1 MTEAAL
7 TPAALARPVVTEDWL
22 AVVVGFAIFLLAI
35 ASYFGA
41 DLIGWVVTTAVWTD
55 ASKALAP
62 AAKSYASLGGAG
74 ALLATFVAL
83 LAVLSAGAL
92 VLGADVEE
100 IRRRLCRRL
109 RSVLRQLDH
118 RLLRQP
124 RGGDAGRPGQ
134 IRPVLVAEAH
144 Q

>member
-1 MTEAAL
+1 MG
-7 TPAALARPVVTEDWL
+7 
-22 AVVVGFAIFLLAI
+22 VGFGIFLLAI
-35 ASYFGA
+35 ASYFGT
-41 DLIGWVVTTAVWTD
+41 DLIGWVVTTSVWTD

-62 AAKSYASLGGAG
+62 AAKSYAALGGAG

-92 VLGADVEE
+92 VLG
-100 IRRRLCRRL
+100 RRRQEIFRRLRHRL
-109 RSVLRQLDH
+109 RSVLRQLDR

-124 RGGDAGRPGQ
+124 RGGHAGRPGE
-134 IRPVLVAEAH
+134 IRPVVVVEAH